1 MTLKI
6 TKEDKFRNAHGQ
18 VMSFFDIA
26 NRIKEWINEEPEND
40 YVIAIG
46 TDSQSYDE
54 AKVVVAI
61 TVHRLNSGGIF
72 FIKSLRHDAFGKNQL
87 HEKLYTETQL
97 SLDVTELLIEE
108 FMDIDFDITEMKN
121 IHLRIH
127 IDVGENGPTKDY
139 IRELEGWVTAM
150 GYESEIKPNSYA
162 ASYVADKYSK

>member
-1 MTLKI
+1 MSIKI
-6 TKEDKFRNAHGQ
+6 TKNDKFKNSKGEK
-18 VMSFFDIA
+18 FNFNEIA
-26 NRIKEWINEEPEND
+26 IKIKDWINILPEND

-72 FIKSLRHDAFGKNQL
+72 FIKSLRHNAFGKNQL

-150 GYESEIKPNSYA
+150 GYESEIKPDSYA